1 MRGEFA
7 RLFEPG
13 TIGTLEL
20 KNRIVMPPMGARCYG
35 LWGEVT
41 DTAIE
46 WFRRR
51 SAGGC
56 GLVITGVAYG
66 ATAVDALRSSHNAL
80 RVDDSAYISGL
91 SAMAEAIH
99 EGGAKAGIQI
109 SPGAGAQAESG
120 PWLPGHQADHA
131 IVPVSPSGVPG
142 VGHSL
147 PGSILKQPRPLTIAE
162 IRKIIELCGM
172 SASNVKTAGFDLI
185 EIHAHGG
192 YLIAQFLSPYF
203 NKRTDEYGGSLDNR
217 CRFLMEIVAAMR
229 QAVGPDFPLT
239 VKFSIDDALPGGWD
253 VKQSQALAR
262 KLEAAGIDGIV
273 ISSGAHGTRMP
284 ASPTYVYPRG
294 IFLPL
299 AQTIK
304 EVVGIPVLVGG
315 KLNDPHLA
323 EKSLR
328 EGKAD
333 FICVGRALIAD
344 PDWPRKVARGQI
356 EEIRPCLSCN
366 ECRQA
371 GHRGQP
377 IRCAVNAAAGRER
390 RYDVIPPA
398 LVKKKVLIAGGGPA
412 GLEAAR
418 VAASRGHHVILC
430 EKRERLGGLMLL
442 GGVHNEE
449 ITAFSEWLVREVRKL
464 PVEIRIKT
472 EVTSA
477 LVEKEKPD
485 AVILAIGGSFVTPD
499 VPGIDRDNVFSS
511 KDMLAM
517 MHGESLN
524 KGILFRAMAP
534 FAKHIVTPAVVRR
547 LLSSDFPIKKSVA
560 IIGGQFPGCS
570 TALLLAEKG
579 KQVTIIEE
587 SDLLGRDMEANTMA
601 VLKAEIKAGNVKV
614 LTSTRVSEIN
624 DAGVVV
630 IDAKGDK
637 TVHETETVIVALDLA
652 PTTST
657 LAAELADKVNE
668 LYVIGDAKAFLRI
681 KNAVEEG
688 FVTAANL

>member
-1 MRGEFA
+1 MKAEFA
-7 RLFEPG
+7 KLFEPG
-13 TIGTLEL
+13 KIGTLEL
-20 KNRIVMPPMGARCYG
+20 KNRIVMPPMGTRFYG
-35 LWGEVT
+35 LWGDVA
-41 DTAIE
+41 DTAVE

-51 SAGGC
+51 AAGGA
-56 GLVITGVAYG
+56 GLIVTGVAYG

-131 IVPVSPSGVPG
+131 IEPVSPSGVPG
-142 VGHSL
+142 VGHTL
-147 PGSILKQPRPLTIAE
+147 PGSSLKQPRMLTTAE
-162 IRKIIELCGM
+162 IGKIVKLCGM

-192 YLIAQFLSPYF
+192 YLIAQFLSPFF

-229 QAVGPDFPLT
+229 QAVGADFPLT
-239 VKFSIDDALPGGWD
+239 AKFSIDDALPGGWD
-253 VKQSQALAR
+253 VMQSQALAR
-262 KLEAAGIDGIV
+262 KLEAAGLDGIV

-284 ASPTYVYPRG
+284 ASPTYVYPGG

-299 AQTIK
+299 AEAMK

-315 KLNDPHLA
+315 KLNDPRLA
-323 EKSLR
+323 EKTLR

-344 PDWPRKVARGQI
+344 PGWPRKVATGQI

-377 IRCAVNAAAGRER
+377 IRCAVNAAAGKEL
-390 RYDVIPPA
+390 RYDSIPPA
-398 LVKKKVLIAGGGPA
+398 QLRKKVLVAGGGPA

-418 VAASRGHHVILC
+418 VAVLRGHQVILC
-430 EKRERLGGLMLL
+430 ERRERLGGLMLL
-442 GGVHNEE
+442 GGIHNEE
-449 ITAFSEWLVREVRKL
+449 ITAFSEWLVAQVRKL
-464 PVEIRIKT
+464 RVEIRLKT
-472 EVTSA
+472 EVTPA
-477 LVEKEKPD
+477 LVETEKPD
-485 AVILAIGGSFVTPD
+485 AVILAIGGSFVIPE

-524 KGILFRAMAP
+524 KGVLFRAMAP
-534 FAKHIVTPAVVRR
+534 FAKHLITAAMVRR
-547 LLSSDFPIKKSVA
+547 LLGADFPIKKNVA

-601 VLKAEIKAGNVKV
+601 VLKAETKAGNVKV
-614 LTSTRVSEIN
+614 LTSARVSEIN
-624 DAGVVV
+624 DEGVVI
-630 IDAKGDK
+630 IDPKGDK
-637 TVHETETVIVALDLA
+637 TVLEAETVIVALDLA
-652 PTTST
+652 PTTSK
-657 LAAELADKVNE
+657 LAAELADNVKE
-668 LYVIGDAKAFLRI
+668 LYLIGDAKAFLRI
-681 KNAVEEG
+681 RNAIAEG
-688 FVTAANL
+688 FVTAWNL